1 MSRSFLHI
9 VPLSSEETTIRR
21 WCYHSPEHCI
31 LSIPMYAPIHI
42 LQYSCAGPKTLS
54 QWKHTGRSSVTSFHS
69 TFCLC
74 LSRVDPSGCSSFIL
88 TSIKVGHS
96 FKNLFSGYF
105 ACFFNVRNDL
115 VFLYQWGS
123 HTVLKQKRRSRM
135 PESWGR
141 SIFKSSDSH

>member
-9 VPLSSEETTIRR
+9 VPLSSGETTIIR
-21 WCYHSPEHCI
+21 WCHHSPEHCI
-31 LSIPMYAPIHI
+31 LSVPMYAPIHI

-54 QWKHTGRSSVTSFHS
+54 QWNHTGHSSVTSFHS

-74 LSRVDPSGCSSFIL
+74 LSRVDPCGYSSLIL
-88 TSIKVGHS
+88 SSIKVGHS

-105 ACFFNVRNDL
+105 AFFL
-115 VFLYQWGS
+115 MLEMTLYSCTNEAPTLFWS
-123 HTVLKQKRRSRM
+123 RSRM